1 MSPATASSLGDWLE
15 KHSTATGLLT
25 VEDPVDPGV
34 YEATAILAQLETPSG
49 GPPVLFAN
57 LRNLNGERSPARML
71 LNTYSKRRSV
81 GLALGVETDTWN
93 DLLEALPQISAN
105 LQKPI
110 ETADV
115 PVQDTVIQGDDLDLR
130 ILPWTRHVEMEGG
143 LYFTPILA
151 AKQPGSD
158 RYNLSWNR
166 VMYLDPIHA
175 GVHISP
181 RQLWSFQREAEQAGD
196 DLPVAM
202 VLGHHPA
209 FNLAAAALTAMEIDE
224 YHVAGALMGEPLQVA
239 PSARFGEDLMVPAGA
254 EMIIEG
260 RLIAAHRVVEGPF
273 GEYMRYLGPQ
283 KLSHLFEADA
293 ITFRPEPIILEI
305 FAGHRDHLNAHVSIH
320 ASLLAAARTA
330 VPQVTRVGWFQ
341 GGGPTTAVVALDKSA
356 DGQPMRAAMAILSAG
371 NLIKQVIVV
380 DDDIDVFDAQSVMW
394 AISTRV
400 RADEDVIMLKGLQG
414 SLLDPSHPGFGT
426 TAGFVIDAT
435 WRVGQPRP
443 PVARV
448 PEAAVSQFP
457 LDAYT
462 LKEA

>member
-1 MSPATASSLGDWLE
+1 MSPGTISSLGEWLE
-15 KHSTATGLLT
+15 HHATDTGTLT
-25 VEDPVDPGV
+25 VEDMVDPGA
-34 YEATAILAQLETPSG
+34 YEATAILHQLETPSG

-57 LRNLNGERSPARML
+57 LRNLAGERSPARML
-71 LNTYSKRRSV
+71 FNTYSTRRSV
-81 GLALGVETDTWN
+81 GLALGVESETWN
-93 DLLEALPQISAN
+93 DLLEALPQLSAN

-110 ETADV
+110 ETGQA

-130 ILPWTRHVEMEGG
+130 ILPWTKHVEKEGG

-151 AKQPGSD
+151 AKKPGSD

-166 VMYLDPIHA
+166 VMYLDPTHA

-181 RQLWSFQREAEQAGD
+181 RQLWSFQREAEQGGE

-202 VLGHHPA
+202 VLGHHPG
-209 FNLAAAALTAMEIDE
+209 FNLAAAALTAMDIDE
-224 YHVAGALMGEPLQVA
+224 YHVAGALMGQPLQVA
-239 PSARFGEDLMVPAGA
+239 PSIRFGADLMIPAGA
-254 EMIIEG
+254 ELIIEG

-293 ITFRPEPIILEI
+293 ITFRPDPIIVEI

-320 ASLLAAARTA
+320 ASLLATARTA

-356 DGQPMRAAMAILSAG
+356 DGQPMRAAMAILAAG

-400 RADEDVIMLKGLQG
+400 RADEDVTMLKGLQG

-426 TAGFVIDAT
+426 TTGFVIDAT

-448 PEAAVSQFP
+448 PADAVTRFP
-457 LDAYT
+457 LDRYH
-462 LKEA
+462 LKEP

>member
-1 MSPATASSLGDWLE
+1 MSTGITTSLGEWLE
-15 KHSTATGLLT
+15 HHAAATGVLT
-25 VEDPVDPGV
+25 VEDMVDPGA
-34 YEATAILAQLETPSG
+34 YEATAILHQLETPSG

-57 LRNLNGERSPARML
+57 LRNLTGERSPARML
-71 LNTYSKRRSV
+71 FNTYSKRRSV
-81 GLALGVETDTWN
+81 GLALGIEAEGWN

-105 LQKPI
+105 PQ
-110 ETADV
+110 V
-115 PVQDTVIQGDDLDLR
+115 PVETTEAPVQATVIEGDDLDLR
-130 ILPWTRHVEMEGG
+130 ILPWTKHVEMEGG

-151 AKQPGSD
+151 AKKPGSD

-166 VMYLDPIHA
+166 VMFLDPTHA

-181 RQLWSFQREAEQAGD
+181 RQLWSFQREAEQTGE

-209 FNLAAAALTAMEIDE
+209 FNLAAAALTAMDIDE
-224 YHVAGALMGEPLQVA
+224 YNVAGALMGHPLQVS
-239 PSARFGEDLMVPAGA
+239 PSVRFGEDLMIPAGA

-293 ITFRPEPIILEI
+293 ITFRPDPIILEI
-305 FAGHRDHLNAHVSIH
+305 FAGHREHLNAHVSIH

-356 DGQPMRAAMAILSAG
+356 DGQPMRAAMAILAAG

-380 DDDIDVFDAQSVMW
+380 DDDIDVFDAQTVMW
-394 AISTRV
+394 AISTR
-400 RADEDVIMLKGLQG
+400 
-414 SLLDPSHPGFGT
+414 
-426 TAGFVIDAT
+426 
-435 WRVGQPRP
+435 
-443 PVARV
+443 
-448 PEAAVSQFP
+448 
-457 LDAYT
+457 
-462 LKEA
+462 

>member
-1 MSPATASSLGDWLE
+1 MSVEAPTSLGDWLRR
-15 KHSTATGLLT
+15 HSAATGVLT
-25 VEDPVDPGV
+25 VEDMVDPGV
-34 YEATAILAQLETPSG
+34 YEATAILHQLESPSG

-71 LNTYSKRRSV
+71 FNTYSKRRSV
-81 GLALGVETDTWN
+81 GLALGVETESWN
-93 DLLEALPQISAN
+93 DLLEALPRISVN
-105 LQKPI
+105 LQKPVAA
-110 ETADV
+110 TDA
-115 PVQDTVIQGDDLDLR
+115 PVQDTVIEGGGLDLR
-130 ILPWTRHVEMEGG
+130 ILPWTKHVEMEGG

-166 VMYLDPIHA
+166 VMFLDSTHA

-181 RQLWSFQREAEQAGD
+181 RQLWSFQREAEQAGE

-224 YHVAGALMGEPLQVA
+224 YHVAGALMGQPLQVA
-239 PSARFGEDLMVPAGA
+239 PSVRFGDDLMIPAGA

-283 KLSHLFEADA
+283 KLSHFFEADA
-293 ITFRPEPIILEI
+293 ITFRPDPIILEI

-320 ASLLAAARTA
+320 ASLLAAARTS

-341 GGGPTTAVVALDKSA
+341 GGGPTTVVVALDKSA
-356 DGQPMRAAMAILSAG
+356 DGQAMRAAMAILSAG

-400 RADEDVIMLKGLQG
+400 RADEDVTMLKGLQG

-426 TAGFVIDAT
+426 TTGFVIDAT

-443 PVARV
+443 AVARV
-448 PEAAVSQFP
+448 PAEAVARFP
-457 LDAYT
+457 LDRYT
-462 LKEA
+462 LEKP

>member
-1 MSPATASSLGDWLE
+1 MTSVNPSSLGEWLDL
-15 KHSTATGLLT
+15 HAAAIGVLT
-25 VEDPVDPGV
+25 VHDVVDPGV
-34 YEATAILAQLETPSG
+34 YEATAILHQLETPTG
-49 GPPVLFAN
+49 GPPVLFAD
-57 LRNLNGERSPARML
+57 LRNLAGERAPARML
-71 LNTYSKRRSV
+71 FNTYSRRRSV
-81 GLALGVETDTWN
+81 GLTLGVETESWN
-93 DLLEALPQISAN
+93 DLLEALPRISAN
-105 LQKPI
+105 LQQPV
-110 ETADV
+110 EATAA
-115 PVQDTVIQGDDLDLR
+115 PVQATVLRGDDLDLR

-143 LYFTPILA
+143 FYFTPILA
-151 AKQPGSD
+151 AKKPGSD

-166 VMYLDPIHA
+166 VMYLDPTHA

-181 RQLWSFQREAEQAGD
+181 RQLWSFQREAEEAGE

-209 FNLAAAALTAMEIDE
+209 FHLAAAALTAMDVDE
-224 YHVAGALMGEPLQVA
+224 YEVAGALMGQRLEVA
-239 PSARFGEDLMVPAGA
+239 SSVAFGADLMIPGGA
-254 EMIIEG
+254 EMIVEG
-260 RLIAAHRVVEGPF
+260 RLIAARRVVEGPF

-293 ITFRPEPIILEI
+293 ITYRPDPIILEI

-320 ASLLAAARTA
+320 ASLLAAARSA
-330 VPQVTRVGWFQ
+330 VPQVTRLGWFQ

-356 DGQPMRAAMAILSAG
+356 DGQSMRAAMAVLAAG
-371 NLIKQVIVV
+371 NLIKQVVVV

-400 RADEDVIMLKGLQG
+400 RADADVTMLQGLQG

-426 TAGFVIDAT
+426 TTGFVIDAT

-448 PEAAVSQFP
+448 PAEAVSRFP
-457 LDAYT
+457 LDRYT
-462 LKEA
+462 LERA

>member
-1 MSPATASSLGDWLE
+1 MSPGTVSSLGEWLDVYG
-15 KHSTATGLLT
+15 TATGLLT
-25 VEDPVDPGV
+25 VDEMVDPGV
-34 YEATAILAQLETPSG
+34 YEATAILHHLETPTG
-49 GPPVLFAN
+49 GPPVLFPN

-71 LNTYSKRRSV
+71 FNTYSKRRSV
-81 GLALGVETDTWN
+81 GLALGVQTESWN
-93 DLLEALPQISAN
+93 DLLETLPEISAN

-110 ETADV
+110 EATDA
-115 PVQDTVIQGDDLDLR
+115 PVQDTVIQGDTLDLK
-130 ILPWTRHVEMEGG
+130 ILPWTKHVEMEGG

-166 VMYLDPIHA
+166 VMYLDPTHA

-181 RQLWSFQREAEQAGD
+181 RQLWSFQREAEQAGE

-209 FNLAAAALTAMEIDE
+209 FNLAAAALTAMDIDE
-224 YHVAGALMGEPLQVA
+224 YHVAGALMGQPLQVA
-239 PSARFGEDLMVPAGA
+239 PSVRFGEELMIPAGA

-260 RLIAAHRVVEGPF
+260 RLLAAHRVVEGPF

-293 ITFRPEPIILEI
+293 ITFRPDPIILEI

-400 RADEDVIMLKGLQG
+400 RADEDLTMLKGLQG

-426 TAGFVIDAT
+426 TTGFVIDGT
-435 WRVGQPRP
+435 WAVGQPRP

-448 PEAAVSQFP
+448 PADAVSRFP
-457 LDAYT
+457 LDRYT
-462 LKEA
+462 LKEP

>member
-1 MSPATASSLGDWLE
+1 LTVEAPTSLGDWLDR
-15 KHSTATGLLT
+15 HGRDIGLLT
-25 VEDPVDPGV
+25 VDDVVDPGSF
-34 YEATAILAQLETPSG
+34 EATAILHQVETSSG
-49 GPPVLFAN
+49 GPPILFSN
-57 LRNLNGERSPARML
+57 LRNLSGDRSPARML
-71 LNTYSKRRSV
+71 FNTYSRRRSV
-81 GLALGVETDTWN
+81 GLALGVEAETWN
-93 DLLEALPQISAN
+93 DLLEALPEKSSGLLKPTTSA
-105 LQKPI
+105 
-110 ETADV
+110 EA
-115 PVQDTVIQGDDLDLR
+115 PVQGNVIAGDDLDLR
-130 ILPWTRHVEMEGG
+130 ILPWAKHVEMEGG
-143 LYFTPILA
+143 LYFTPIVA
-151 AKQPGSD
+151 ARKPSSD

-166 VMYLDPIHA
+166 VMFLDPTHA

-181 RQLWSFQREAEQAGD
+181 RQLWSFQREAEEGGE

-202 VLGHHPA
+202 ILGHHPA
-209 FNLAAAALTAMEIDE
+209 FNLAAAALTAMDIDE
-224 YHVAGALMGEPLQVA
+224 YHVAGALMGQPLRIT
-239 PSARFGEDLMVPAGA
+239 PSITFGPNLMVPSDA

-293 ITFRPEPIILEI
+293 ITYRPDPIVLEI

-341 GGGPTTAVVALDKSA
+341 GGGPTTAVVGLDKSA

-400 RADEDVIMLKGLQG
+400 RSDEDVTMLKGLQG
-414 SLLDPSHPGFGT
+414 SVLDPSHPGFGT
-426 TAGFVIDAT
+426 TTGFVIDAT
-435 WRVGQPRP
+435 WRIGQPRP

-448 PEAAVSQFP
+448 PADAVSRFP
-457 LDAYT
+457 LDRYT
-462 LKEA
+462 LKEP